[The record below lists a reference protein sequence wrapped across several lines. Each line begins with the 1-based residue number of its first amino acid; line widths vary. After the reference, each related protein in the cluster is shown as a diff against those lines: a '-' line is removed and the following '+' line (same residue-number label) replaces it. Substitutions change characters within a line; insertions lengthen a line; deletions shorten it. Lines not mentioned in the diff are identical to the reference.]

1 MPLKTLKTNK
11 DYLESLKRFEEIF
24 QAKPGSDE
32 SDEADALALLIKEYE
47 DKHYIID
54 ASSVHER

>member
-1 MPLKTLKTNK
+1 MGLKILKSKK
-11 DYLESLKRFEEIF
+11 DYLKLLERFEEIF

-32 SDEADALALLIKEYE
+32 SDEADVIALLIKEYE

-54 ASSVHER
+54 APSPRK